1 LKQVRCSNLQ
11 ELVYKEG
18 QAGITKATFST
29 VFDNSERGRSP
40 LKYEAHSEITVTRQV
55 IFEFVFELLV

>member
-1 LKQVRCSNLQ
+1 M
-11 ELVYKEG
+11 YKEG